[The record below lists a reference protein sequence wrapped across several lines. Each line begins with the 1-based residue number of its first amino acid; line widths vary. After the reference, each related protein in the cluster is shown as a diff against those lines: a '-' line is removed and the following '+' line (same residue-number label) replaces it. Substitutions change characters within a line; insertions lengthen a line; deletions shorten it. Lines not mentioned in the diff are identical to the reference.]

1 MAEDLKALASGRN
14 AAQSLARLSSRS
26 DVIEG
31 RGACRHP
38 DGVIR
43 FVRTALS
50 VFAEDFNQHAAGH
63 PCQFA
68 LSPRVSYIPHQSD
81 VKDLEWE

>member
-14 AAQSLARLSSRS
+14 AAQSLTRLLHLC

-43 FVRTALS
+43 MVRTALS
-50 VFAEDFNQHAAGH
+50 VFAEDFNHHGAGH

-68 LSPRVSYIPHQSD
+68 QSPRVSYIPHQSD
-81 VKDLEWE
+81 VQDLEWE